1 MREIAIVPLR
11 EFEVPLEAENI
22 QPDLFATLSLKE
34 IRDLEVW
41 EGNRRRVIS
50 DLFSV
55 AGDDGAGEC
64 LIRLDGDFSR
74 VKRIGEGMR
83 EGEILVRGDVGMRAG
98 SGMRGGSVQIE
109 GDAGDW
115 LGREMRGGSIS
126 VKGNA
131 GNYVGSRYWG
141 EKCGMRGGE
150 IKIEGSAGAYLGDH
164 ICGGRIKVK
173 GDAGD
178 FPGASNRGGVITIG
192 GDAHLPGAE
201 MVSGAIV
208 VKGRARVLPSYGFQ
222 ETAEIE
228 GQLLWK
234 FVGDLVEK
242 GNGELYV
249 ALVEDDGQLDK

>member
-1 MREIAIVPLR
+1 MREVEIVPLQ

-22 QPDLFATLSLKE
+22 RPDIFATLSLEE

-41 EGNRRRVIS
+41 EGNHRRVLS

-64 LIRLDGDFSR
+64 LIILDGDFSR

-83 EGEILVRGDVGMRAG
+83 DGEIHVRGNIGMRAG
-98 SGMRGGSVQIE
+98 SGMRGGSMQIE

-115 LGREMRGGSIS
+115 LGREMRGGSIN

-141 EKCGMRGGE
+141 ERCGMRDGE
-150 IKIEGSAGAYLGDH
+150 IEIGGSAGAYLGDH
-164 ICGGRIKVK
+164 ICGGLIVVK

-178 FPGASNRGGVITIG
+178 FPGASNRGGAITIG

-201 MVSGAIV
+201 MVSGVIV

-234 FVGDLVEK
+234 FVGDLVENGK
-242 GNGELYV
+242 GELYV
-249 ALVEDDGQLDK
+249 ALIEGSSQFNK